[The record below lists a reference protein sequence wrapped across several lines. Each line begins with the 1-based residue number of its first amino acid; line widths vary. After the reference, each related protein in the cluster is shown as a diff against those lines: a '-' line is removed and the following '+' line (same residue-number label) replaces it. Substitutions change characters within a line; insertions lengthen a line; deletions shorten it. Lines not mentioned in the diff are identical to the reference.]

1 MVVQRLVSE
10 VMTRP
15 VVSVTPQTPLQDAVK
30 LLSEHHISGLPVVDG
45 GKLVG
50 ELSEQQ
56 LMARETGFEAG
67 PYVML
72 LDSVI
77 YLKNPLQWDKEVHQV
92 LGNSVGE
99 LMAGHP
105 HICKPDL
112 ALPAAAKL
120 LQDRRTQR
128 LFVVDGE
135 QALVGVLT
143 RGDVVRALAEAGA

>member
-15 VVSVTPQTPLQDAVK
+15 VISVTPQTPLQDAVK
-30 LLSEHHISGLPVVDG
+30 LLSEHHISGLPVVVG

>member
-15 VVSVTPQTPLQDAVK
+15 VISVTPQTPLQDAVK

-128 LFVVDGE
+128 LFVVDAQ

>member
-15 VVSVTPQTPLQDAVK
+15 VISVTPQTPLQDAVK

>member
-15 VVSVTPQTPLQDAVK
+15 VISVTPQTPLQDAVK

-105 HICKPDL
+105 HACKPDL

-128 LFVVDGE
+128 LFVVDAQ